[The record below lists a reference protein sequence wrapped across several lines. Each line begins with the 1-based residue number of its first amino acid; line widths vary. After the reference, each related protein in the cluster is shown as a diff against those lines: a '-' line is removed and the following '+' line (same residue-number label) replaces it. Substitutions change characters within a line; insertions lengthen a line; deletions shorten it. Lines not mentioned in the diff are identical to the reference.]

1 MSDRLKQ
8 IIYSATIYIYIHI
21 YIYSVY
27 SFMAHMNE
35 LENFIITNLTLYR
48 LSAFRRKEKFEPFRL
63 ENTSNITN
71 EYDSLANFSC

>member
-1 MSDRLKQ
+1 
-8 IIYSATIYIYIHI
+8 
-21 YIYSVY
+21 
-27 SFMAHMNE
+27 MAHMNE

-71 EYDSLANFSC
+71 EYDSSAKFSC